1 MSRKSRLS
9 AAGAGLLSA
18 MAVAASSHATV
29 LAPGS
34 TDSPDA
40 FTAPAGATLVA
51 SDSKFWLSSPVGTSH
66 GAALSAV
73 FVDPSNVFCAGCL
86 DFMYQIVNGDSF
98 EDVNRVTAIN
108 FTGFSTDVGFVTN
121 GSALPG
127 DSSRPELSIRKPWTG
142 IRPAT

>member
-1 MSRKSRLS
+1 
-9 AAGAGLLSA
+9 
-18 MAVAASSHATV
+18 
-29 LAPGS
+29 
-34 TDSPDA
+34 
-40 FTAPAGATLVA
+40 
-51 SDSKFWLSSPVGTSH
+51 VGTSH

-108 FTGFSTDVGFVTN
+108 FTGSRPTLDSSQT
-121 GSALPG
+121 APRCRG
-127 DSSRPELSIRKPWTG
+127 DSSRPEPSIRKPWTG